1 MNDVAAHSLKL
12 PLPPSLL
19 GKFRRFSSR
28 GIDGLSDN
36 RVVIARFKFVKNAK
50 EGGSKHVTE
59 SLAGISRVVWKASD
73 VSGHAMPRVHVVIN

>member
-1 MNDVAAHSLKL
+1 MNDAAAHSLKL

-19 GKFRRFSSR
+19 GKFRRFSSTR

-50 EGGSKHVTE
+50 EGGSKHV
-59 SLAGISRVVWKASD
+59 SSAGTSRVVWKASD

>member
-50 EGGSKHVTE
+50 EGGSKHV
-59 SLAGISRVVWKASD
+59 SSAGISRVVWKTSD